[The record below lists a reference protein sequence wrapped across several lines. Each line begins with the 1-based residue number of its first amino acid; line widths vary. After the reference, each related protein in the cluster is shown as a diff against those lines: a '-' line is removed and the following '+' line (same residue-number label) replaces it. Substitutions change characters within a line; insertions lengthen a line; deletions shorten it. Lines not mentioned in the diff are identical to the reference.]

1 MATALSTHVTR
12 SSSRVQGSA
21 AAPAAST
28 SGVTPAIPEDVA
40 LVAETMPEK
49 KIGFP
54 KSVSSIQYLV
64 LFVSDMFFP

>member
-1 MATALSTHVTR
+1 MAPALSTRVTR

-28 SGVTPAIPEDVA
+28 SGVTPAVPEDAA
-40 LVAETMPEK
+40 LLAETMPEK

-54 KSVSSIQYLV
+54 KGVSTIQQLV
-64 LFVSDMFFP
+64 LHVSDIFFP